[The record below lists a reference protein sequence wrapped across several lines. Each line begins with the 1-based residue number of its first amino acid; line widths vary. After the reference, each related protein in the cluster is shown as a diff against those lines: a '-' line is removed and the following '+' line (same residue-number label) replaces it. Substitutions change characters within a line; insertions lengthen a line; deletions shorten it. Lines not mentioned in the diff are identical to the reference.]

1 MKFKGI
7 ASALAAVALLAVV
20 FLAVS
25 TSGAFSQQTTDPQD
39 GSAGVI
45 LGSEAAAPQQ
55 MLAPD
60 PPLLGTGVIHL
71 GAEAFQ
77 AYSQSTTWTRNNT
90 LMLYATTAGSQA
102 FDAPVTL
109 PNGARVKQ
117 VVFYYYDNDAT
128 YDASLY
134 WVTVPALSSTGF
146 ASPTGGT
153 TGAVASV
160 RYAVMTNFPNPID
173 NGSNSYFVR
182 VNLPGNVAVALKS
195 VRIEYGY
202 DTALPAV
209 HNP

>member
-1 MKFKGI
+1 MKNKGI
-7 ASALAAVALLAVV
+7 AGALVAVLLVAAALLA
-20 FLAVS
+20 LNN
-25 TSGAFSQQTTDPQD
+25 TGAFSQQTSDPQD
-39 GSAGVI
+39 GGDGVI
-45 LGSEAAAPQQ
+45 LGSEAAAPQE

-60 PPLLGTGVIHL
+60 PPLVGTGVIHL

-77 AYSQSTTWTRNNT
+77 PYSQATTWVRNST
-90 LMLYATTAGSQA
+90 ILLYSTTAGYQA

-117 VVFYYYDNDAT
+117 VVFYYYDNDVT
-128 YDASLY
+128 NDASLY
-134 WVTVPALSSTGF
+134 WVTTPALSFTGL
-146 ASPTGGT
+146 ATPGVGT
-153 TGAVASV
+153 TGAANSI
-160 RYAVMTNFPNPID
+160 RYGVMTNFPNPID

-209 HNP
+209 RR